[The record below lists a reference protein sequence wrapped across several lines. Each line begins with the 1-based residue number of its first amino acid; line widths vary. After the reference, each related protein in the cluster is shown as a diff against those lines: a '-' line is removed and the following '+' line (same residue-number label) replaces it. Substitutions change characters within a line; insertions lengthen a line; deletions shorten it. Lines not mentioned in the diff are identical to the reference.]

1 MSVDAIA
8 SAAMFDPRLMADPA
22 NTALAR
28 GLAEPNESMPGNGP
42 SSELRKAFD
51 SFVGQTFYG
60 QLLQAMRKTVDKPA
74 YFHGGRGEEVFQAQL
89 DQILAERMT
98 EATADQFTGPMFE
111 LFTMHRSS

>member
-1 MSVDAIA
+1 MTIEPIA
-8 SAAMFDPRLMADPA
+8 SGLLHDPRLMADPA
-22 NTALAR
+22 NTPIAHALA
-28 GLAEPNESMPGNGP
+28 APTNP
-42 SSELRKAFD
+42 SGEGAPSPELRKAFD

-74 YFHGGRGEEVFQAQL
+74 YFHGGRAEEVFQAQL

-111 LFTMHRSS
+111 LFTMQRP